1 MPREPFFIHG
11 KDLAYKK
18 KKSLTLSLGLPPFAA
33 HINNG
38 SNTVYTYCELFFA
51 LALQVIKYSETYL
64 KILTCYI

>member
-1 MPREPFFIHG
+1 MPREPFLIHG

-38 SNTVYTYCELFFA
+38 SNTVYTYCEL
-51 LALQVIKYSETYL
+51 
-64 KILTCYI
+64 ILPWLFKL